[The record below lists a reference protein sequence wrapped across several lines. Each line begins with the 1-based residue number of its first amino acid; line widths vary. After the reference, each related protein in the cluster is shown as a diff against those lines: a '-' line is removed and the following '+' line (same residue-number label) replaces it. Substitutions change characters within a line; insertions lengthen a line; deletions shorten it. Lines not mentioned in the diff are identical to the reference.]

1 MLHPVY
7 LLRTEAAGSLSLQA
21 LPQRAWLR
29 PQVCVPRRLCLFESV
44 PCKGLAW
51 HERRSFARLQ
61 AARLAPFLATGCS
74 AAVRNGTLMLWFW
87 DQAEVLPALA
97 AAGVDAV
104 RVRFMAEPLL
114 LAPPVGSSERRLPC
128 ADGVD
133 VQRMSDGAIVTSA
146 WVPGVATGQI
156 EQRRGHAWSWELIGA
171 AALRDGTLPGPRTHH
186 LHQWA
191 WRGALALTVASAVFT
206 SYWAGTVWGFKSQ
219 RERLEA
225 AALGTTARLGSLA
238 SLQRQ
243 ASQDK
248 DWVTAYQ
255 RLGQGMRWSSFLRAL
270 TPSLEKCGVVM
281 KEMEVRQDEIR
292 LAVVTAGAAIDLPLL
307 LESLAAIPGI
317 ADVQLRVNVDVTQ
330 ATFSMRAPGFMNL
343 ATVAAR

>member
-61 AARLAPFLATGCS
+61 AARLAPFLTTGCS

-87 DQAEVLPALA
+87 DQAEVLPALS
-97 AAGVDAV
+97 AAGVDPA

-114 LAPPVGSSERRLPC
+114 LAPPVGSGERRLPC
-128 ADGVD
+128 TDGVD
-133 VQRMSDGAIVTSA
+133 VQRLTDGAIVASA
-146 WVPGVATGQI
+146 WVQNTGPGQT
-156 EQRRGHAWSWELIGA
+156 EQRRSHAWSWELIGA
-171 AALRDGTLPGPRTHH
+171 EALRDGALPGPRTQP
-186 LHQWA
+186 LHQWV

-206 SYWAGTVWGFKSQ
+206 SYWAGTVWGLKAQ

-225 AALGTTARLGSLA
+225 AALGTTARLGTLA

-248 DWVTAYQ
+248 DWVTTYQ
-255 RLGQGMRWSSFLRAL
+255 RLGQGMRWSSLLRAL
-270 TPSLEKCGVVM
+270 TPSLERSGVVM

-292 LAVVTAGAAIDLPLL
+292 LAVVTAGAAIDLPQL